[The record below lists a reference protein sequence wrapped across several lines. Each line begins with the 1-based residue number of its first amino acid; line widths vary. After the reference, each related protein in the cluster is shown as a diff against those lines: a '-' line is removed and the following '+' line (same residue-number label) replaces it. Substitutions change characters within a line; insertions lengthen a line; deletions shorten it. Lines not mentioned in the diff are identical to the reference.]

1 MDLVSIGE
9 FARVSRLSPKALRLY
24 DELGLLP
31 PARVDPDS
39 GYRWYEAGQLQRA
52 RLVASLR
59 QIDVPLAQINVILD
73 LDPQAAAEQ
82 VASYWADVEAA
93 HGARRE
99 LASYLVNRLHGK
111 RSVMYEVA
119 TRELPARSLLCLKH
133 HVDGSAG
140 EWALGKEFVAIFR
153 ERPVPQMQGIIGAA
167 FVIYHGEVNEDSDGP
182 IEWCRPVPDDQAE
195 ALAASYPELT
205 LRTEPAH
212 HEAFIHL
219 GNDQA
224 TPPRWQLVSE
234 TLHDWAAEHH
244 PEPANLN
251 LGVRMTFLDTPPIT
265 AQSLPDCDFA
275 VPLG

>member
-1 MDLVSIGE
+1 
-9 FARVSRLSPKALRLY
+9 
-24 DELGLLP
+24 
-31 PARVDPDS
+31 
-39 GYRWYEAGQLQRA
+39 
-52 RLVASLR
+52 
-59 QIDVPLAQINVILD
+59 
-73 LDPQAAAEQ
+73 
-82 VASYWADVEAA
+82 
-93 HGARRE
+93 
-99 LASYLVNRLHGK
+99 
-111 RSVMYEVA
+111 MYEVA

-205 LRTEPAH
+205 LRTEPAQ
-212 HEAFIHL
+212 AFIHL
-219 GNDQA
+219 GNAQA

-251 LGVRMTFLDTPPIT
+251 LGVRMTFLDTPPHNRRERAHLRLRGPTGLTPGRAKTYTTT
-265 AQSLPDCDFA
+265 APTSLQLPQTPES
-275 VPLG
+275 VT